1 MNEFLPLRTIKIF
14 NFEGFFLMVI
24 WKLFV
29 KVKLSDIVDC
39 I

>member
-1 MNEFLPLRTIKIF
+1 MI

-29 KVKLSDIVDC
+29 EMKQSDLADC
-39 I
+39 IRAKQPA